1 MGTQQAIQAQGSG
14 EKHSGPIVDTRPVVR
29 RRDIHPEP
37 AHNIAARPGDPAGTA
52 AVARTLAGA
61 RNPAADNAAAVAGTA
76 GTDRNRL
83 PEPDHALAAGTP
95 VPVPAL
101 ARTRN
106 PSPGVPLARIRA

>member
-61 RNPAADNAAAVAGTA
+61 RNPAADNAAADAGTVGA
-76 GTDRNRL
+76 DRNPL
-83 PEPDHALAAGTP
+83 PEPDHELAAGTP
-95 VPVPAL
+95 VPGPAL
-101 ARTRN
+101 AHTRN
-106 PSPGVPLARIRA
+106 PSPGVLLARTRA